1 MYHRISKL
9 SLTNQPSYSVIVD
22 SVDFKECYAYLG
34 SLGYELTSS
43 RHSSYDEAYDL
54 KKSEDLRL
62 LGGKAKHNVYAF
74 EKILSDWV
82 SELGGGVG
90 DKYILES
97 HMFGYEKS
105 IKEMRKLLR
114 IADISGAIK
123 KREIYADRDDHK
135 TVVIEIDLTPLV
147 GFNISNFKKTQETT
161 NGALYYL
168 YDLKFDLDKNTLRV
182 ESFCEMVYDFETS
195 VSFELCRHSNV
206 DTVSLVSVNDSNIF
220 NFLLNGFDK

>member
-22 SVDFKECYAYLG
+22 SVDFKECYAYLS
-34 SLGYELTSS
+34 SLKYELTAS
-43 RHSSYDEAYDL
+43 RHSSYEEAYNL

-62 LGGKAKHNVYAF
+62 VGGKAKHSVYAF

-82 SELGGGVG
+82 SGRGGSG

-97 HMFGYEKS
+97 HMFGYEKAIQEIS
-105 IKEMRKLLR
+105 KLLR

-123 KREIYADRDDHK
+123 KREIYSDRDDHK

-147 GFNISNFKKTQETT
+147 DFNVGNFKKSQESII
-161 NGALYYL
+161 GASYYL
-168 YDLKFDLDKNTLRV
+168 YDLNFDIKNNTLRL
-182 ESFCEMVYDFETS
+182 ESFCKFVYDFETS

-220 NFLLNGFDK
+220 DSLLNGFDK